1 MIAQAILR
9 RPPALI
15 AAMCLAEV
23 LAMTGFAAYWS
34 LLPVLQAEWHMSNAL
49 AGWLSGAFFG
59 GYVLVVAFLTA
70 MTDRVDA
77 RYVFILGPEHTG
89 MVRDG
94 GQSLHNG

>member
-1 MIAQAILR
+1 
-9 RPPALI
+9 
-15 AAMCLAEV
+15 MCLAEV

-34 LLPVLQAEWHMSNAL
+34 LLPVLQPEWHMSNAL

-77 RYVFILGPEHTG
+77 RYVFILGAACCLPPVWSG
-89 MVRDG
+89 WRSWRRG
-94 GQSLHNG
+94 SGRRCPGA